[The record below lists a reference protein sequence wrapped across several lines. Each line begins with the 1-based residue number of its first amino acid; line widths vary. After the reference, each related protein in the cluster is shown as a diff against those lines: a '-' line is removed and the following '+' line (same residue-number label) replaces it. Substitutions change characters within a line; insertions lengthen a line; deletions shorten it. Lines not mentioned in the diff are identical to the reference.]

1 MKYLY
6 NDSSKYDFVQVSD
19 EKFSEKDSLTS
30 VEAKLC
36 LVVKANDGTYIED
49 VFKAKVKTGYLHP
62 DFPVKSDNAEYETLG
77 K

>member
-1 MKYLY
+1 MY
-6 NDSSKYDFVQVSD
+6 NDSSKYVDVQVSHV
-19 EKFSEKDSLTS
+19 KFSEKDSLTS

-36 LVVKANDGTYIED
+36 LVVKTNEYIED

-62 DFPVKSDNAEYETLG
+62 DFPVKSDSAEYETLG